1 LKKKALMVEES
12 PVTVTA
18 PALGNILLHI
28 GTMLLHAGAGS
39 KRVITNISRIA
50 DAYGFVAHAT
60 AGTRSISIT
69 LQSRSAQGNA
79 YTGTR
84 NTGTLPGVNF
94 AIITAVSRLS
104 WAVTEK
110 PLSLEILKSEC
121 IRIQKIPHY
130 SRGRIVVVV
139 GLAGLSFCYIFGGAL
154 HEMLVTFAATMA
166 GMALKQLMVRKQFN
180 TYVVTYCAA
189 TLASLVV
196 GIAATVFRNISF
208 EHAFST
214 CSLFL
219 IPGVPMVISFI
230 DLLNGYILTALDR
243 GVNASIHAFSIAAGI
258 ITIIYI
264 FGLV

>member
-1 LKKKALMVEES
+1 
-12 PVTVTA
+12 
-18 PALGNILLHI
+18 
-28 GTMLLHAGAGS
+28 
-39 KRVITNISRIA
+39 
-50 DAYGFVAHAT
+50 
-60 AGTRSISIT
+60 
-69 LQSRSAQGNA
+69 
-79 YTGTR
+79 
-84 NTGTLPGVNF
+84 
-94 AIITAVSRLS
+94 
-104 WAVTEK
+104 
-110 PLSLEILKSEC
+110 
-121 IRIQKIPHY
+121 
-130 SRGRIVVVV
+130 
-139 GLAGLSFCYIFGGAL
+139 
-154 HEMLVTFAATMA
+154 MA

>member
-1 LKKKALMVEES
+1 MVEES

-18 PALGNILLHI
+18 PALGKILLHI

-39 KRVITNISRIA
+39 KRVVTNISRIA
-50 DAYGFVAHAT
+50 DAYGFIAHAT

-69 LQSRSAQGNA
+69 LQSRSTQDDV

-84 NTGTLPGVNF
+84 NTNALPGVNF

-110 PLSLEILKSEC
+110 RLSLQILNSEC
-121 IRIQKIPHY
+121 TRIQKIPHY
-130 SRGRIVVVV
+130 SRWRIVVVV
-139 GLAGLSFCYIFGGAL
+139 GLAGLSFCYTFGGAL

-166 GMALKQLMVRKQFN
+166 GMSLKQLMVRKQFN
-180 TYVVTYCAA
+180 IYIITYCAA
-189 TLASLVV
+189 TLAALVV
-196 GIAATVFRNISF
+196 AIAALVFHNVSF
-208 EHAFST
+208 EYAFST
-214 CSLFL
+214 CTLFL
-219 IPGVPMVISFI
+219 IPGVPLIISFI

-243 GVNASIHAFSIAAGI
+243 GVNASIHAFAIAAGL

-264 FGLV
+264 FGLA